1 MQKLALFISLILAGT
16 MVQAQLE
23 PLSNQYLLNTLS
35 INPAYAG
42 SRDALSV
49 TLLHRNQWTGF
60 EGSPKTLSL
69 AVHAPTRSEKIGLGF
84 LLVSDHQGVSSSTI
98 FTGNFAYRI
107 RAGDG
112 VFSFGLAG
120 GFTFVRNNWNSLVA
134 VDQNDELLMRNSQGY
149 FLPDF
154 SIGTYYQSDRFFFG
168 FSMPM
173 FVSHQFNT
181 STDAYDLTNNYQE
194 YNFFLNGGY
203 LLRPSSNLKILPS
216 FMVRFT
222 PVSIPQ
228 ADLNLHLILFDRIRT
243 GLSYRSNKS
252 IVGLIMYHVNNQLA
266 VAYSYDMGL
275 GKIGGYMGGSHE
287 IMIRYDF
294 RYIIDVI
301 NPRFF

>member
-1 MQKLALFISLILAGT
+1 MQRGILFIALMITGT

-60 EGSPKTLSL
+60 EGSPKTISL
-69 AVHAPTRSEKIGLGF
+69 ALHTPTRNEKVGLGF
-84 LLVSDHQGVSSSTI
+84 LAVNDQRGISSSGI

-107 RAGDG
+107 RAGKG
-112 VFSFGLAG
+112 IFSLGLAG
-120 GFTFVRNNWNSLVA
+120 GFTFIRNNWSNLVA
-134 VDQNDELLMRNSQGY
+134 VDQNDELIMRNSQGY

-168 FSMPM
+168 FSIPM

-181 STDAYDLTNNYQE
+181 STDAFNVTNDYQE

-203 LLRPSSNLKILPS
+203 LLRPSSTVKILPS

-222 PVSIPQ
+222 PLSIPQ

-252 IVGLIMYHVNNQLA
+252 MVGLFMYHVNNQLA
-266 VAYSYDMGL
+266 VAYSYDMGF
-275 GKIGGYMGGSHE
+275 GRIGGYMGGSHE

-301 NPRFF
+301 NPRYF

>member
-1 MQKLALFISLILAGT
+1 MQRGILFIALIMAGT
-16 MVQAQLE
+16 MVHAQLE
-23 PLSNQYLLNTLS
+23 PLSNQYMLNTLS

-60 EGSPKTLSL
+60 EGSPKTISL
-69 AVHAPTRSEKIGLGF
+69 ALHTPTRSEKVGLGF
-84 LLVSDHQGVSSSTI
+84 LAVNDQRGISSSGI

-107 RAGDG
+107 RAGEG
-112 VFSFGLAG
+112 IFSFGLAG
-120 GFTFVRNNWNSLVA
+120 GFTFIRNNWSNLVA
-134 VDQNDELLMRNSQGY
+134 VDQNDELIMRNSQGY

-168 FSMPM
+168 FSIPM

-181 STDAYDLTNNYQE
+181 STDAFNVTNDYQE

-203 LLRPSSNLKILPS
+203 LLRPSSTVKILPS

-222 PVSIPQ
+222 PLSIPQ

-252 IVGLIMYHVNNQLA
+252 MVGLLMYHVNNQLA

-275 GKIGGYMGGSHE
+275 GRIGGYMGGSHE
-287 IMIRYDF
+287 IMIQYDF